1 MNLIPFVLT
10 ILAIIS
16 GTILVE
22 FEIGL
27 LLGLIVGLVALQR
40 DTHLKLVGL
49 QDETR
54 RLSKTPTEAPGDG
67 EEPVADSKANLQYP
81 DKFEPQPSHTWAAS
95 IPAQAHRTLQIERP
109 KQIENTAP
117 PMKLL
122 TFRAS
127 Y

>member
-27 LLGLIVGLVALQR
+27 LLGLIAGLVALQR
-40 DTHLKLVGL
+40 ETHLKLVSL

-54 RLSKTPTEAPGDG
+54 HLSKTSTEAPA

-81 DKFEPQPSHTWAAS
+81 DKFEPPPSHTWAAS
-95 IPAQAHRTLQIERP
+95 IPVQADRTLQIERP
-109 KQIENTAP
+109 KQIENSAP
-117 PMKLL
+117 PIKLL

>member
-1 MNLIPFVLT
+1 MNLIPLVLT

-27 LLGLIVGLVALQR
+27 LLGLIAGLVALQR
-40 DTHLKLVGL
+40 ETQLKIVSL

-54 RLSKTPTEAPGDG
+54 RLSKTPAKAPG

-81 DKFEPQPSHTWAAS
+81 NRFEPQPSYTQAAS
-95 IPAQAHRTLQIERP
+95 IPVQASRALQIERP
-109 KQIENTAP
+109 EQIEKPAP
-117 PMKLL
+117 PMRLL

>member
-1 MNLIPFVLT
+1 MNLIPVVLT
-10 ILAIIS
+10 ILAIVS
-16 GTILVE
+16 GSVLVE

-40 DTHLKLVGL
+40 ETHLKIVSL

-54 RLSKTPTEAPGDG
+54 RLSKNPAKAPG
-67 EEPVADSKANLQYP
+67 EEPIADSKANQRYP
-81 DKFEPQPSHTWAAS
+81 NRFEPRPSYTRDT
-95 IPAQAHRTLQIERP
+95 PALARRALQIERP